1 MDFPAGATGFYV
13 PKYFP
18 SFKFPRLQVLTVA
31 ELLSGRQAQ
40 YPRMNV
46 ATFKKAERQ
55 RKDGE
60 TQEGLFADT
69 DS

>member
-1 MDFPAGATGFYV
+1 
-13 PKYFP
+13 
-18 SFKFPRLQVLTVA
+18 
-31 ELLSGRQAQ
+31 
-40 YPRMNV
+40 V